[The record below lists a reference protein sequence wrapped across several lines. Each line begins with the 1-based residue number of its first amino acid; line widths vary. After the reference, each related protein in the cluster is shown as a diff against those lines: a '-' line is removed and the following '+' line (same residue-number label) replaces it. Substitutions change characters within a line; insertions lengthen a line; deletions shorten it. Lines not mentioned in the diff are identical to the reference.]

1 MVVDLELET
10 WQRRWQTAA
19 PAVPD
24 FKARVERETRAMRW
38 QLAGEIL
45 ITVVFGGGT
54 MGWAVASQ
62 RIDAIVLA
70 AGVWSF
76 IAIAWVVGLLLR
88 RDAWAPTSLTTQAF
102 LDLSILRCRRR
113 REAIVAQVVLYVL
126 ILTFDLA
133 WIYVATPHGTRY
145 SVGAFLVSPGV
156 AWVWLVTAVLA
167 WRAVRRRR
175 RLGHELARLTA
186 LAEQLREMA

>member
-19 PAVPD
+19 PALPD
-24 FKARVERETRAMRW
+24 FKARVERETRAMHW
-38 QLAGEIL
+38 QLAGEVL
-45 ITVVFGGGT
+45 VTLVFGGGT
-54 MGWAVASQ
+54 LAWAVVSQ
-62 RIDAIVLA
+62 RLEAIVLA

-88 RDAWAPTSLTTQAF
+88 RDAWAPTALTTQAF
-102 LDLSILRCRRR
+102 LDLSTLRCRRR

-133 WIYVATPHGTRY
+133 WIYLATPHRTRY
-145 SVGAFLVSPGV
+145 SFVFFLVSPGV
-156 AWVWLVTAVLA
+156 AWVWVVTAVLA
-167 WRAVRRRR
+167 WRAVRLRR

-186 LAEQLREMA
+186 LGDQLRAA

>member
-19 PAVPD
+19 PVVPD

-38 QLAGEIL
+38 MLAGEIL
-45 ITVVFGGGT
+45 VTMVFGGGT
-54 MGWAVASQ
+54 LGWAVASQ
-62 RIDAIVLA
+62 RIEAIVLA

-113 REAIVAQVVLYVL
+113 REAIIAQVALYVL

-133 WIYVATPHGTRY
+133 WIYLATPHGPRY
-145 SVGAFLVSPGV
+145 SVGSFLVSPGV
-156 AWVWLVTAVLA
+156 AWVWVVTVVLA
-167 WRAVRRRR
+167 WRAAHLRR
-175 RLGHELARLTA
+175 RLGHELARLTG
-186 LAEQLREMA
+186 LADQLREAG